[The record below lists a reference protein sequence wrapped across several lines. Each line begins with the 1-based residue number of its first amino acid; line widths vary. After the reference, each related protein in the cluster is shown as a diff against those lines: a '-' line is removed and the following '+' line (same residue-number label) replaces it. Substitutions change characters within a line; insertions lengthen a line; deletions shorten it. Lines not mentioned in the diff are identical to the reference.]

1 MSDPKQDHGP
11 DNPLYYAPHRLS
23 EQNDQAD
30 PVVATETGTDNKVWS
45 APPTPHENVAQ
56 LHPVRGQDLQTRK
69 QSDIFAEAVARAER
83 RQLEPELVELPSLL
97 QSRRSVGIVTKYA
110 TTVAGAA
117 LVALIYAVAFPTSQ
131 APVEDSALSAQTTQT
146 TWQRL
151 RSSLL
156 PASPRKPAPTL
167 IVRNNSGYINEPLE
181 LGVSVD
187 SPAPGMAVMIKS
199 MLAGVRLTAGKRV
212 SANEWRVPAQDIS
225 HTAIIP
231 PTDFV
236 GEMNLSA
243 ELYTA
248 DGATL
253 VTTFVR
259 LTWASAQSDSAAA
272 VVATSTAATPL
283 APVAAAPPGPVAPA
297 PPQPQALATPPQA
310 AAAVAT
316 PQARAEPIQE
326 LSPNEI
332 AGLVRRAQELLASG
346 DLQGARV
353 LLKRAAEAQNARAAL
368 LLAKT
373 FDPIALRQLSTA
385 DPGPDLAQARNWY
398 QRAKEWGSPEAQRQL
413 DALAS
418 YPRR

>member
-1 MSDPKQDHGP
+1 MSDPKQDLGP
-11 DNPLYYAPHRLS
+11 DNPLYYAPHRLG
-23 EQNDQAD
+23 EQNDQTD
-30 PVVATETGTDNKVWS
+30 PAAAAETEPDNKVWS
-45 APPTPHENVAQ
+45 AQPTPHENVAQ
-56 LHPVRGQDLQTRK
+56 LRPARAQDLQTQK

-83 RQLEPELVELPSLL
+83 RQLEPDLVELPSFP
-97 QSRRSVGIVTKYA
+97 QSRRSIGIVTKYA
-110 TTVAGAA
+110 MAVVGAA

-131 APVEDSALSAQTTQT
+131 APVEESALSPQTA
-146 TWQRL
+146 WQRL
-151 RSSLL
+151 RSSLFL
-156 PASPRKPAPTL
+156 ASPPPKPAPTL

-187 SPAPGMAVMIKS
+187 APAPGMTVMIKS
-199 MLAGVRLTAGKRV
+199 MPAGVRLTAGRRV
-212 SANEWRVPAQDIS
+212 GANEWRVPAQDIS

-236 GEMNLSA
+236 GEMNLPA

-253 VTTFVR
+253 ITTFVR
-259 LTWASAQSDSAAA
+259 LTWASVQSDSAAA
-272 VVATSTAATPL
+272 VVATRT
-283 APVAAAPPGPVAPA
+283 VAAPPAAAAPA
-297 PPQPQALATPPQA
+297 PPQPQAMAPPPQA
-310 AAAVAT
+310 AAAADA

-326 LSPNEI
+326 LSPNEV
-332 AGLVRRAQELLASG
+332 AALVRRAQELLASG
-346 DLQGARV
+346 DLQAARV

-373 FDPIALRQLSTA
+373 FDPITLRQLSTA

-398 QRAKEWGSPEAQRQL
+398 QRAKEWGAPEAQRQL

-418 YPRR
+418 FPRR

>member
-1 MSDPKQDHGP
+1 MSDPKQDLGP
-11 DNPLYYAPHRLS
+11 DNPLYYAPHRLG
-23 EQNDQAD
+23 EQNDQTD
-30 PVVATETGTDNKVWS
+30 PAAAAGAGPDHKAWS
-45 APPTPHENVAQ
+45 PQPTSHENVAQ
-56 LHPVRGQDLQTRK
+56 LRPARGQDLQTQK

-83 RQLEPELVELPSLL
+83 RQLEPDLVELPSFP
-97 QSRRSVGIVTKYA
+97 QSRRSIGIVTKYA
-110 TTVAGAA
+110 MAVAAA
-117 LVALIYAVAFPTSQ
+117 AVVALIYAVAFPTSQ
-131 APVEDSALSAQTTQT
+131 APVEEGALSPQT

-151 RSSLL
+151 KSSLI
-156 PASPRKPAPTL
+156 PASPPKPAPTL

-187 SPAPGMAVMIKS
+187 APAPGMTVMIKS
-199 MLAGVRLTAGKRV
+199 MPAGVRLTAGRRV
-212 SANEWRVPAQDIS
+212 GADEWRVPAQDIS

-236 GEMNLSA
+236 GEMNLPA

-259 LTWASAQSDSAAA
+259 LTWASLQSDSAAA
-272 VVATSTAATPL
+272 VVATRT
-283 APVAAAPPGPVAPA
+283 AAAPPPAVAPA
-297 PPQPQALATPPQA
+297 PPQPQAMAPPSQA
-310 AAAVAT
+310 AAGVDT

-326 LSPNEI
+326 LSPNEV
-332 AGLVRRAQELLASG
+332 AALVRRAQELLASG
-346 DLQGARV
+346 DLQAARV
-353 LLKRAAEAQNARAAL
+353 LLKRAADAQNARAAL

-373 FDPIALRQLSTA
+373 FDPITLRQLSTA

-418 YPRR
+418 FPRR

>member
-1 MSDPKQDHGP
+1 MSDPKQERGP
-11 DNPLYYAPHRLS
+11 DNPLYYAPHRPG
-23 EQNDQAD
+23 EQSDQTD
-30 PVVATETGTDNKVWS
+30 PAIAAEHGTDDKVWP
-45 APPTPHENVAQ
+45 APLTLHENLAR
-56 LHPVRGQDLQTRK
+56 LRPVGGQDLQTQK

-83 RQLEPELVELPSLL
+83 RQLEPELVELPSFL

-110 TTVAGAA
+110 VTVAGAA

-131 APVEDSALSAQTTQT
+131 APVEDSASPAQT

-167 IVRNNSGYINEPLE
+167 IVRNNSGYIDEPLE

-199 MLAGVRLTAGKRV
+199 MPAGVRLTAGKRV

-231 PTDFV
+231 PTNFV

-259 LTWASAQSDSAAA
+259 LTWTSAQSDSAAA

-283 APVAAAPPGPVAPA
+283 APVAAAPPAAVAPA
-297 PPQPQALATPPQA
+297 PPQSQAMATPPQA
-310 AAAVAT
+310 AAAEAT

-326 LSPNEI
+326 LSPNEV
-332 AGLVRRAQELLASG
+332 AALVRRAQELLASG
-346 DLQGARV
+346 DLPAARM
-353 LLKRAAEAQNARAAL
+353 LLRRAADAQNARAAL

-373 FDPIALRQLSTA
+373 FDPIMLRQLSTA

-418 YPRR
+418 FPRR

>member
-1 MSDPKQDHGP
+1 MSDPKQDRGP

-23 EQNDQAD
+23 EQNDQTD
-30 PVVATETGTDNKVWS
+30 PAIAAERGTDDKVWP
-45 APPTPHENVAQ
+45 APLMLHENVAQ
-56 LHPVRGQDLQTRK
+56 LRPVGGHDLQTRK

-83 RQLEPELVELPSLL
+83 RQLESELVELPSFL

-110 TTVAGAA
+110 VAMVTAA

-131 APVEDSALSAQTTQT
+131 TSIEDTALSPQT

-151 RSSLL
+151 RSSLF
-156 PASPRKPAPTL
+156 PASPPKPAPTL

-181 LGVSVD
+181 LGVSIEA
-187 SPAPGMAVMIKS
+187 PAPGMTVVIKS
-199 MLAGVRLTAGKRV
+199 MPAGVRLTTGRRV
-212 SANEWRVPAQDIS
+212 GAKEWRVPAQDIS

-236 GEMNLSA
+236 GEMNLPA

-259 LTWASAQSDSAAA
+259 LTWASVQSDSTAMAA
-272 VVATSTAATPL
+272 ATSTAATPL
-283 APVAAAPPGPVAPA
+283 APVAAASLAAVAPA
-297 PPQPQALATPPQA
+297 PPQPQAMAPPSQA
-310 AAAVAT
+310 AAAVDT

-326 LSPNEI
+326 LSPNEV
-332 AGLVRRAQELLASG
+332 AALVRRAQELLASG
-346 DLQGARV
+346 DLPAARM
-353 LLKRAAEAQNARAAL
+353 LLRRAADAQSARAAL

-373 FDPIALRQLSTA
+373 FDPITSRQLSTA

-418 YPRR
+418 FPRR

>member
-1 MSDPKQDHGP
+1 MSDPKQDLGP
-11 DNPLYYAPHRLS
+11 DNPLYYAPHRLG
-23 EQNDQAD
+23 EQNDQTD
-30 PVVATETGTDNKVWS
+30 PVAAAETEPDNKVWS
-45 APPTPHENVAQ
+45 PPPTPHENVAH
-56 LHPVRGQDLQTRK
+56 LRPVRGQDLQTRK

-83 RQLEPELVELPSLL
+83 RQLEPDLVELPSFP
-97 QSRRSVGIVTKYA
+97 QSRRSIGIVTKYA
-110 TTVAGAA
+110 MAVAGAA
-117 LVALIYAVAFPTSQ
+117 LVALVYAAAFPTSQ
-131 APVEDSALSAQTTQT
+131 ALLEESALSPQT

-151 RSSLL
+151 RSSLF
-156 PASPRKPAPTL
+156 PASPPKPAPTL
-167 IVRNNSGYINEPLE
+167 IVRDNSGYINEPLE

-187 SPAPGMAVMIKS
+187 APAPGMTVMIKS
-199 MLAGVRLTAGKRV
+199 MPAGVRLTAGRRV
-212 SANEWRVPAQDIS
+212 GADEWRVPAQDIS

-236 GEMNLSA
+236 GEMNLPA

-259 LTWASAQSDSAAA
+259 LTWASLQSDSAAV
-272 VVATSTAATPL
+272 VVATRT
-283 APVAAAPPGPVAPA
+283 AAAPPAADAPA
-297 PPQPQALATPPQA
+297 PPQPQAMAPPSQA
-310 AAAVAT
+310 AAAADT

-326 LSPNEI
+326 LSPNEV
-332 AGLVRRAQELLASG
+332 AALVRRAQELLASG
-346 DLQGARV
+346 DLQAARV
-353 LLKRAAEAQNARAAL
+353 LLKRAADAQNARAAL

-373 FDPIALRQLSTA
+373 FDPITLRQLSTA

-418 YPRR
+418 FPRR

>member
-1 MSDPKQDHGP
+1 MSDPKQDLGP
-11 DNPLYYAPHRLS
+11 DNPLYYAPHRLG
-23 EQNDQAD
+23 EQNDRTD
-30 PVVATETGTDNKVWS
+30 PVAAAETEPDNKVWS
-45 APPTPHENVAQ
+45 ALPTPHENVAQ
-56 LHPVRGQDLQTRK
+56 LRPVRGQDVQIQK
-69 QSDIFAEAVARAER
+69 QSDIFAEAIARAER
-83 RQLEPELVELPSLL
+83 RQLEPDLVELPSFP
-97 QSRRSVGIVTKYA
+97 QSRRSIGIVTKYA
-110 TTVAGAA
+110 MAVAGAA

-131 APVEDSALSAQTTQT
+131 APVEDSALSPQT

-151 RSSLL
+151 RSSLF
-156 PASPRKPAPTL
+156 PASPPKLAPTL

-187 SPAPGMAVMIKS
+187 APAPGMTVMIKS
-199 MLAGVRLTAGKRV
+199 MPAGVRLTAGRRV
-212 SANEWRVPAQDIS
+212 GANEWRVPAQDIS

-243 ELYTA
+243 ELYTT

-259 LTWASAQSDSAAA
+259 LTWASLQSDSPAV
-272 VVATSTAATPL
+272 VVATRTAATPL
-283 APVAAAPPGPVAPA
+283 APVAAAPPAAVAA
-297 PPQPQALATPPQA
+297 TPPQPQAMAPPSQA
-310 AAAVAT
+310 AAAADT

-326 LSPNEI
+326 LSPNEV
-332 AGLVRRAQELLASG
+332 AALVRRAQELLASG
-346 DLQGARV
+346 DLPAARM
-353 LLKRAAEAQNARAAL
+353 LLRRAADAQSARAAI

-373 FDPIALRQLSTA
+373 FDPTTLRQLSTA

-398 QRAKEWGSPEAQRQL
+398 QKAKEWGSPEAQRQL

-418 YPRR
+418 FPRR

>member
-1 MSDPKQDHGP
+1 MSDPKQDLGP
-11 DNPLYYAPHRLS
+11 DNPLYYAPHRLG
-23 EQNDQAD
+23 EQNAQTD
-30 PVVATETGTDNKVWS
+30 PPAAAETEPDNKVWS
-45 APPTPHENVAQ
+45 APPTPHENVAH
-56 LHPVRGQDLQTRK
+56 LRPVRGQDLQTQK

-83 RQLEPELVELPSLL
+83 RQLEPDLVELPSFP
-97 QSRRSVGIVTKYA
+97 QSRRSIGIVTKYA
-110 TTVAGAA
+110 MAVAAA
-117 LVALIYAVAFPTSQ
+117 AVVALIYAVAFPTSQ
-131 APVEDSALSAQTTQT
+131 APVAESALSPQT

-151 RSSLL
+151 RSSLF
-156 PASPRKPAPTL
+156 PASPPKPAPTL

-187 SPAPGMAVMIKS
+187 APAPGMTVMIKS
-199 MLAGVRLTAGKRV
+199 MPAGARLTAGRRV
-212 SANEWRVPAQDIS
+212 GADEWRVPVQDIS

-259 LTWASAQSDSAAA
+259 LTWASVQSDSAA
-272 VVATSTAATPL
+272 VVDATRT
-283 APVAAAPPGPVAPA
+283 AAAPPAAVAPA
-297 PPQPQALATPPQA
+297 PPQPQAMAPPSQPA
-310 AAAVAT
+310 AAADT
-316 PQARAEPIQE
+316 PQARAEPVQE
-326 LSPNEI
+326 LSPNEV
-332 AGLVRRAQELLASG
+332 AALVRRAQELLASG
-346 DLQGARV
+346 DLPAARM
-353 LLKRAAEAQNARAAL
+353 LLRRAADAQNARAAL

-373 FDPIALRQLSTA
+373 FDPITLRHLSTA

-398 QRAKEWGSPEAQRQL
+398 QRAKEWGAPEAQRQL

-418 YPRR
+418 FPRR